1 MIFLGDQPLD
11 HLAASRRIDAGER
24 ITISPGDHD

>member
-1 MIFLGDQPLD
+1 MTFLGDQPLD
-11 HLAASRRIDAGER
+11 HLAASRRMDAGER